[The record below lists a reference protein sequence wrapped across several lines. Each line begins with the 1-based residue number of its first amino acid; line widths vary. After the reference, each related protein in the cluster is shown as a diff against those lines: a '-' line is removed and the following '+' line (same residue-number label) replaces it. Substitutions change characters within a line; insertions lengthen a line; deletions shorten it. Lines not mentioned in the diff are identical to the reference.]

1 MRISTPELNVVRFA
15 NEDVIAT
22 SIFITGETDPDT
34 GMYKY
39 LYGSMSSSGEDG
51 TWNVGYEST
60 GWLSDYEFSQAKG
73 EYDGNYTFG
82 GETVYDAYK
91 IGDDYYTK
99 GVSYY
104 ELYGNQ

>member
-22 SIFITGETDPDT
+22 SIFITGEIDPDT

-39 LYGSMSSSGEDG
+39 LYGSMSSSGESG

-60 GWLSDYEFSQAKG
+60 GWLSKYELDEAKG
-73 EYDGNYTFG
+73 EYGDNYTFH

-91 IGDDYYTK
+91 EGDYYKTK